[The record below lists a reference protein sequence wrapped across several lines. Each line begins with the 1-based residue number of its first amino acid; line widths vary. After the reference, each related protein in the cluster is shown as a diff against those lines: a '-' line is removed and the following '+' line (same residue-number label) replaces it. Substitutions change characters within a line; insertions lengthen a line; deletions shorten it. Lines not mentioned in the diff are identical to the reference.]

1 MSWWNNIAIRSPL
14 SIKKGTTTLDNTSTR
29 MEIDVFGISSN
40 EKKMF
45 YSENYNFFKLYKN
58 NFVVRDAISLIAR
71 KFSGAEFI
79 DLEKE
84 NSKLLEK
91 IKYPN
96 GFQSRE
102 EFLNDFCIN
111 ILCSGYTVVWNKYAS
126 YGVFDSLEWIVLTT
140 DTDLT
145 SFGENTIKTVVRGKP
160 ETISYD
166 DVIIFYDSQRQTDSL
181 KGFPRI
187 VPFRSQ
193 IRNIEAAQKAKDI
206 QIHNSGTT
214 IVSPKSS
221 SQGQV
226 DDGLDKPIISIEGL
240 KTQKEEMEE
249 KLNSRG
255 MDNRIIISS
264 KGVDAKNLS
273 AELNSMKFSDLV
285 EPDIL
290 AIYNV
295 FGVPVELTPYGK
307 NATFDNKE
315 TAENSLIESE
325 IQPLIK
331 SLCESLNWEFS
342 NYGKISGNYN
352 HFNSVSKTKNEIHK
366 TNKEIATTYR
376 ELFSAGLIDE
386 KEAKEL
392 LSKHGVI

>member
-1 MSWWNNIAIRSPL
+1 MSWWNNIAIRSPFV
-14 SIKKGTTTLDNTSTR
+14 KRGMTVLDNTPTQ
-29 MEIDVFGISSN
+29 MELDVFGISSN
-40 EKKMF
+40 EKKMY
-45 YSENYNFFKLYKN
+45 YSENYNFFKLYNN
-58 NFVVRDAISLIAR
+58 NFVVRDAVSLIAR

-84 NSKLLEK
+84 DSKLLEK

-96 GFQSRE
+96 EFQSRE
-102 EFLNDFCIN
+102 EFLTSFCIN
-111 ILCSGYTVVWNKYAS
+111 LLCSGYVMVWKKYAS
-126 YGVFDSLEWIVLTT
+126 YGVFDSLELIALTT

-145 SFGENTIKTVVRGKP
+145 SIGTNTVKTVVNGKT
-160 ETISYD
+160 ETIKID
-166 DVIIFYDSQRQTDSL
+166 DIIFFYDSQRQADSL

-193 IRNIEAAQKAKDI
+193 IRNIESAQKAKDI

-221 SQGQV
+221 TQGQV

-273 AELNSMKFSDLV
+273 AELNNMKFSELV

-290 AIYNV
+290 AIYSV
-295 FGVPVELTPYGK
+295 FGIPVELTPYGK

-325 IQPLIK
+325 ILPLIN

-342 NYGKISGNYN
+342 KYGKISGNYN
-352 HFNSVSKTKNEIHK
+352 HLNSVSKTKNEIYR
-366 TNKEIATTYR
+366 TYKEIATTYK
-376 ELFSAGLIDE
+376 ELFSAGLINE
-386 KEAKEL
+386 KEAREL